1 MPQSSRTTPSPLP
14 AAGTSAPG
22 TPAQAAGR
30 PAPAARP
37 EQPAPRTTRIRAL
50 DGIRALAIIAVVLY
64 HMRPALLTG
73 GFVGV
78 TVFFVLSGFLITRS
92 VLRELSRERRFSYR
106 RYLRR
111 RLLRLW
117 PPVLVTIAG
126 AALLSYLIA
135 PSLLPKVQ
143 ADALPAALFASNWV
157 YIFRE
162 VPYFAA
168 SGLPSPLTHLWYL
181 GVLAQFYLVW
191 PFILL
196 ALRRV
201 RYSTLRIV
209 AGLALASALLMAVL
223 FFAGPDSTRA
233 YYGLDTRAAELLIG
247 ALAAL
252 VSPYVASLWPRADST
267 TTPQPPAHSATAAFA
282 LRVGTGAALLALL
295 ALAVWADGESAL
307 TYAGGLTTT
316 ALLTA
321 LIVLTVHNPR
331 LGLSRVLASAPFA
344 YVGSRSFSL
353 YLVHYPLLLLMNP
366 ATRTAEISGAA
377 KIGQLL
383 VVGLVAE
390 LFYRCVEQPS
400 ARLARAG
407 WRAGLRGWWTGL
419 RAWRSDIRAW
429 RTGPRSW
436 RSWRG
441 LVSKYHL
448 SDTIFAVLSAVSLL
462 LVALLAFA
470 PIPWQRLADSRAVAL
485 RPELAAPAPAISA
498 PAVSGAAPGEAAAS
512 TNPGNPGSPANPAT
526 SASPNSAPEPSP
538 TPAQGALQ
546 PIATQVPANMDT
558 SAWAKDPATGVCS
571 ANAVMIGDS
580 VTLGATEALREVLP
594 NSVVDGKVSRQF
606 AAGAEVFA
614 QRQALGEKPRVLI
627 YALGSNGPIG
637 SEADIQKLVDAAQG
651 LPVYFVTNRSPLEA
665 QNPNNELLKS
675 YAASHPN
682 VGIID
687 WWAATEGHEEFL
699 RDDGIHL
706 TPTGQQHFATLI
718 QQALCGA

>member
-1 MPQSSRTTPSPLP
+1 M
-14 AAGTSAPG
+14 
-22 TPAQAAGR
+22 
-30 PAPAARP
+30 
-37 EQPAPRTTRIRAL
+37 RAL

-126 AALLSYLIA
+126 SALLSYLIA

-181 GVLAQFYLVW
+181 GVLAQFYLLW
-191 PFILL
+191 PFVLL
-196 ALRRV
+196 ALRRA

-252 VSPYVASLWPRADST
+252 VSPYVASVWPRADST
-267 TTPQPPAHSATAAFA
+267 TTPQPPTHSATAAFA

-331 LGLSRVLASAPFA
+331 LGLSRVLTSAPLA
-344 YVGSRSFSL
+344 YLGSRSFSL

-407 WRAGLRGWWTGL
+407 WRAGLRSWWTGL
-419 RAWRSDIRAW
+419 RAWRSDMRAW
-429 RTGPRSW
+429 RTSPRSW
-436 RSWRG
+436 RTWRS
-441 LVSKYHL
+441 LVSKHHL

-462 LVALLAFA
+462 LVALLAFV
-470 PIPWQRLADSRAVAL
+470 PIPWQRLADSRAVVL

-498 PAVSGAAPGEAAAS
+498 PA
-512 TNPGNPGSPANPAT
+512 NPGNPADPGTPANPADPGNSGNPAA
-526 SASPNSAPEPSP
+526 SASPNSAPEPSSTP
-538 TPAQGALQ
+538 TPGALQ
-546 PIATQVPANMDT
+546 PIATQVPANLDT

-580 VTLGATEALREVLP
+580 VTLGATEALKEVLP

-627 YALGSNGPIG
+627 YALGSNGLIG

>member
-1 MPQSSRTTPSPLP
+1 MPQSSRT
-14 AAGTSAPG
+14 
-22 TPAQAAGR
+22 
-30 PAPAARP
+30 
-37 EQPAPRTTRIRAL
+37 TTRIRAL

-267 TTPQPPAHSATAAFA
+267 TTPQPPTHSATAAFA

-331 LGLSRVLASAPFA
+331 LGLSRVLASAPLA
-344 YVGSRSFSL
+344 YLGSRSFSL

-407 WRAGLRGWWTGL
+407 WRAGLRSWWTGL

-436 RSWRG
+436 RTWRS
-441 LVSKYHL
+441 LVSKHHL

-498 PAVSGAAPGEAAAS
+498 PA
-512 TNPGNPGSPANPAT
+512 T
-526 SASPNSAPEPSP
+526 P
-538 TPAQGALQ
+538 TPTPTPSSSALQ
-546 PIATQVPANMDT
+546 PIATQVPANLDT

-580 VTLGATEALREVLP
+580 VTLGATEALKEVLP

-627 YALGSNGPIG
+627 YALGSNGLIG

>member
-1 MPQSSRTTPSPLP
+1 MPQSSRT
-14 AAGTSAPG
+14 
-22 TPAQAAGR
+22 
-30 PAPAARP
+30 
-37 EQPAPRTTRIRAL
+37 TTRIRAL

-64 HMRPALLTG
+64 HMRPAVLTG
-73 GFVGV
+73 GFIGV

-92 VLRELSRERRFSYR
+92 VLRELSRERRFSYL

-126 AALLSYLIA
+126 SALLSYMCA

-181 GVLAQFYLVW
+181 GVLAQFYLLW

-201 RYSTLRIV
+201 RYSTVRIV
-209 AGLALASALLMAVL
+209 AGLALASALLMALL

-267 TTPQPPAHSATAAFA
+267 PPPQPPARSATAAFA

-344 YVGSRSFSL
+344 YLGSRSFSL
-353 YLVHYPLLLLMNP
+353 YLVHYPLLLFMNP

-377 KIGQLL
+377 KMGQLL

-407 WRAGLRGWWTGL
+407 WRAGVRTWWTGL
-419 RAWRSDIRAW
+419 HSWRSDIRTW
-429 RTGPRSW
+429 RTDPRNW
-436 RSWRG
+436 RKLAGNHR
-441 LVSKYHL
+441 L
-448 SDTIFAVLSAVSLL
+448 SDTIFAAVSAVALL
-462 LVALLAFA
+462 LVTLLAFA

-485 RPELAAPAPAISA
+485 RPELAAPAPSVPGALSA
-498 PAVSGAAPGEAAAS
+498 PSAPGVPGEAL
-512 TNPGNPGSPANPAT
+512 NPPAPANAPANPSVNT
-526 SASPNSAPEPSP
+526 PEPKPTS
-538 TPAQGALQ
+538 TPAPSPGSLQ
-546 PIATQVPANMDT
+546 PIATKVPANLDA
-558 SAWAKDPATGVCS
+558 SAWSKDPATGICG

-580 VTLGATEALREVLP
+580 VTLGATDALKEVLP

-606 AAGAEVFA
+606 SAGAEVFA

-627 YALGSNGPIG
+627 YALGSNGAIG
-637 SEADIQKLVDAAQG
+637 GEADIQKLVDAAQG
-651 LPVYFVTNRSPLEA
+651 LPVYFVTNRSPLPA
-665 QNPNNELLKS
+665 QNPNNELLKA

>member
-1 MPQSSRTTPSPLP
+1 MPQSSRT
-14 AAGTSAPG
+14 
-22 TPAQAAGR
+22 
-30 PAPAARP
+30 
-37 EQPAPRTTRIRAL
+37 TTRIRAL

-64 HMRPALLTG
+64 HMRPAVLTG
-73 GFVGV
+73 GFIGV

-92 VLRELSRERRFSYR
+92 VLRELSRERRFSYL

-126 AALLSYLIA
+126 AALFSYIFA

-181 GVLAQFYLVW
+181 GVLAQFYLLW

-201 RYSTLRIV
+201 RYSTVRIV

-252 VSPYVASLWPRADST
+252 VSPYIASLWSRADST
-267 TTPQPPAHSATAAFA
+267 TPQLPARSATSAFA

-353 YLVHYPLLLLMNP
+353 YLVHYPLLLFMNP

-390 LFYRCVEQPS
+390 LFYRCVEHPS

-407 WRAGLRGWWTGL
+407 WRAGLRSWWTSLGT
-419 RAWRSDIRAW
+419 WRSDMRTWCAGSRNW
-429 RTGPRSW
+429 RNLRSFA
-436 RSWRG
+436 G
-441 LVSKYHL
+441 KNQL
-448 SDTIFAVLSAVSLL
+448 SDTAFAVLSAVSLL
-462 LVALLAFA
+462 LVTLLAFA
-470 PIPWQRLADSRAVAL
+470 PISWQRLADSRAVAL

-498 PAVSGAAPGEAAAS
+498 PA
-512 TNPGNPGSPANPAT
+512 AT
-526 SASPNSAPEPSP
+526 SAAPTPSP
-538 TPAQGALQ
+538 TPAPGALQ
-546 PIATQVPANMDT
+546 PIATKVPGNLDA
-558 SAWAKDPATGVCS
+558 SAWSKDPATGVCG

-580 VTLGATEALREVLP
+580 VTLGATEALKEVLP

-606 AAGAEVFA
+606 TAGAEVFA
-614 QRQALGEKPRVLI
+614 ERQALGEKPRVLI
-627 YALGSNGPIG
+627 YALGSNGAIG
-637 SEADIQKLVDAAQG
+637 GEADIQKLVDAAQG
-651 LPVYFVTNRSPLEA
+651 LPVYFVTNRSPLPA
-665 QNPNNELLKS
+665 QNPNNELLKA

>member
-1 MPQSSRTTPSPLP
+1 MPQSSRT
-14 AAGTSAPG
+14 
-22 TPAQAAGR
+22 
-30 PAPAARP
+30 
-37 EQPAPRTTRIRAL
+37 TTRIRAL

-64 HMRPALLTG
+64 HMRPAVLTG
-73 GFVGV
+73 GFIGV

-92 VLRELSRERRFSYR
+92 VLRELSRERRFSYL

-126 AALLSYLIA
+126 AALFSYIFA

-181 GVLAQFYLVW
+181 GVLAQFYLLW

-201 RYSTLRIV
+201 RYSTVRIV

-233 YYGLDTRAAELLIG
+233 YYGLDTRAAEILIG

-252 VSPYVASLWPRADST
+252 VSPYIASLWSRADST
-267 TTPQPPAHSATAAFA
+267 TPQLPARSATSAFA

-353 YLVHYPLLLLMNP
+353 YLVHYPLLLFMNP

-390 LFYRCVEQPS
+390 LFYRCVEHPS

-407 WRAGLRGWWTGL
+407 WRAGLRSWWTSL
-419 RAWRSDIRAW
+419 RTWRSDM
-429 RTGPRSW
+429 RTWCTGSRNWCNW
-436 RSWRG
+436 RSFAG
-441 LVSKYHL
+441 KNQL
-448 SDTIFAVLSAVSLL
+448 SDTAFAVLSAVSLL
-462 LVALLAFA
+462 LVTLLAFA
-470 PIPWQRLADSRAVAL
+470 PISWQRLADSRAVAL

-498 PAVSGAAPGEAAAS
+498 PASSAPAVSAPA
-512 TNPGNPGSPANPAT
+512 AT
-526 SASPNSAPEPSP
+526 SAAPTPSP
-538 TPAQGALQ
+538 TPAPGALQ
-546 PIATQVPANMDT
+546 PIATKVPGNLDA
-558 SAWAKDPATGVCS
+558 SAWSKDPATGVCG

-580 VTLGATEALREVLP
+580 VTLGATEALKEVLP

-606 AAGAEVFA
+606 TAGAEVFA
-614 QRQALGEKPRVLI
+614 ERQALGEKPRVLI
-627 YALGSNGPIG
+627 YALGSNGAIG
-637 SEADIQKLVDAAQG
+637 GEADIQKLVDAAQG
-651 LPVYFVTNRSPLEA
+651 LPVYFVTNRSPLPA
-665 QNPNNELLKS
+665 QNPNNELLKA

-706 TPTGQQHFATLI
+706 TPTGQRHFATLI

>member
-1 MPQSSRTTPSPLP
+1 MPQSSRT
-14 AAGTSAPG
+14 
-22 TPAQAAGR
+22 
-30 PAPAARP
+30 
-37 EQPAPRTTRIRAL
+37 TTRIRAL

-64 HMRPALLTG
+64 HMRPAVLTG
-73 GFVGV
+73 GFIGV

-92 VLRELSRERRFSYR
+92 VLRELSRERRFSYL

-126 AALLSYLIA
+126 SALLSYMCA

-181 GVLAQFYLVW
+181 GVLAQFYLLW

-201 RYSTLRIV
+201 RYSTVRIV
-209 AGLALASALLMAVL
+209 AGLALASALLMALL

-252 VSPYVASLWPRADST
+252 VSPYIASLWSRADS
-267 TTPQPPAHSATAAFA
+267 TTPQPPAHSATSAFA

-344 YVGSRSFSL
+344 YLGSRSFSL
-353 YLVHYPLLLLMNP
+353 YLVHYPLLLFMNP

-390 LFYRCVEQPS
+390 LFYRCVEHPS

-407 WRAGLRGWWTGL
+407 WRAGLRSWWTSL
-419 RAWRSDIRAW
+419 RTWRSDMRTWCTGARNSRNW
-429 RTGPRSW
+429 RNW
-436 RSWRG
+436 RNWPSFAG
-441 LVSKYHL
+441 KNQL
-448 SDTIFAVLSAVSLL
+448 SDTAFAVLSAVSLL
-462 LVALLAFA
+462 LVTLLAFA
-470 PIPWQRLADSRAVAL
+470 PISWQRLADSRAVAL
-485 RPELAAPAPAISA
+485 RPELAAPAPPASSA
-498 PAVSGAAPGEAAAS
+498 PATTGAVPGAAPA
-512 TNPGNPGSPANPAT
+512 PAT
-526 SASPNSAPEPSP
+526 PTPTPRPSP
-538 TPAQGALQ
+538 GALQ
-546 PIATQVPANMDT
+546 PIATKVPGNLDA
-558 SAWAKDPATGVCS
+558 SAWSKDPATGVCG

-580 VTLGATEALREVLP
+580 VTLGATETLKEVLP

-606 AAGAEVFA
+606 TAGAEVFA

-627 YALGSNGPIG
+627 YALGSNGAIG
-637 SEADIQKLVDAAQG
+637 GEADIQKLVDAAQG
-651 LPVYFVTNRSPLEA
+651 LPVYFVTNRSPLPA
-665 QNPNNELLKS
+665 QNPNNELLKA

>member
-14 AAGTSAPG
+14 TAGTSAPG

-30 PAPAARP
+30 PAQAARP

-111 RLLRLW
+111 RFLRLW
-117 PPVLVTIAG
+117 PPILVTIAG
-126 AALLSYLIA
+126 SALLSYLIA

-181 GVLAQFYLVW
+181 GVLAQFYLLW
-191 PFILL
+191 PLILL

-252 VSPYVASLWPRADST
+252 VSPYVASVWPRPDST
-267 TTPQPPAHSATAAFA
+267 TTPQPPTHSATAAFA

-331 LGLSRVLASAPFA
+331 LGLSRVLASAPLA
-344 YVGSRSFSL
+344 YLGSRSFSL

-377 KIGQLL
+377 KVGQLL

-407 WRAGLRGWWTGL
+407 WR
-419 RAWRSDIRAW
+419 SF
-429 RTGPRSW
+429 
-436 RSWRG
+436 
-441 LVSKYHL
+441 VSQRRL
-448 SDTIFAVLSAVSLL
+448 SETIFAVLSAVSLL

-498 PAVSGAAPGEAAAS
+498 PASSV
-512 TNPGNPGSPANPAT
+512 PAT
-526 SASPNSAPEPSP
+526 PTPSP
-538 TPAQGALQ
+538 TPAPGALQ
-546 PIATQVPANMDT
+546 PIATQVPANLDT

-580 VTLGATEALREVLP
+580 VTLGATEALKEVLP

-627 YALGSNGPIG
+627 YALGSNGLIG

-687 WWAATEGHEEFL
+687 WWAATEDHEEFL

>member
-1 MPQSSRTTPSPLP
+1 MPQSSRTTSSPLP

-30 PAPAARP
+30 PAQAARP

-111 RLLRLW
+111 RFLRLW

-181 GVLAQFYLVW
+181 GVLAQFYLLW

-267 TTPQPPAHSATAAFA
+267 TTPQPPTHSATAAFA

-407 WRAGLRGWWTGL
+407 WR
-419 RAWRSDIRAW
+419 SF
-429 RTGPRSW
+429 
-436 RSWRG
+436 
-441 LVSKYHL
+441 VSQRRL
-448 SDTIFAVLSAVSLL
+448 SETIFAVLSAVSLL

-498 PAVSGAAPGEAAAS
+498 PAASGAAPGEAPAS
-512 TNPGNPGSPANPAT
+512 ANPANPDNSAT
-526 SASPNSAPEPSP
+526 PTASARPNSAPEPSP
-538 TPAQGALQ
+538 TPTPGALQ
-546 PIATQVPANMDT
+546 PIATQVPANLDT
-558 SAWAKDPATGVCS
+558 SGWAKDPATGVCS

-580 VTLGATEALREVLP
+580 VTLGATEALKEVLP

-627 YALGSNGPIG
+627 YALGSNGLIG

>member
-1 MPQSSRTTPSPLP
+1 MPQSSRT
-14 AAGTSAPG
+14 
-22 TPAQAAGR
+22 
-30 PAPAARP
+30 
-37 EQPAPRTTRIRAL
+37 TTRIRAL

-191 PFILL
+191 PLILL

-233 YYGLDTRAAELLIG
+233 YYGLDTRAAEFLIG

-267 TTPQPPAHSATAAFA
+267 TTPQPPTHSATAAFA

-316 ALLTA
+316 ALLAA

-331 LGLSRVLASAPFA
+331 LGLSRVLASAPLA
-344 YVGSRSFSL
+344 YLGSRSFSL

-377 KIGQLL
+377 KVGQLL

-407 WRAGLRGWWTGL
+407 WRTGLRSWWTGL
-419 RAWRSDIRAW
+419 RAWRSDMRAW
-429 RTGPRSW
+429 RTGPRNWRTW
-436 RSWRG
+436 RS
-441 LVSKYHL
+441 LVSKHHL
-448 SDTIFAVLSAVSLL
+448 SSTIFAMLSAVSLL

-498 PAVSGAAPGEAAAS
+498 PA
-512 TNPGNPGSPANPAT
+512 T
-526 SASPNSAPEPSP
+526 P
-538 TPAQGALQ
+538 TPTPTPSSSALQ
-546 PIATQVPANMDT
+546 PIATQVPANLDT

-580 VTLGATEALREVLP
+580 VTLGATEALKEVLP

-627 YALGSNGPIG
+627 YALGSNGLIG